1 MVVYPKDHELTLK
14 GWLTPN
20 LIVAWRREWRYT
32 WAWWNKCS
40 LVSQRKYLTRS
51 VKKTKSRIHPFP
63 TPPSQMHADRTRF
76 GGRKSNRKT
85 KHRLNTLYVV
95 KRFQGG
101 AKCGKKNLQMLDRV
115 SHVMWKPCKIPG
127 QEPSVLGRMTER
139 GAMPG
144 CCLVGKREAP
154 TWLGCNTELCHCS
167 SAPGSTTSGTA
178 QSKGHGQD
186 AAKARIAN
194 ISAAAG
200 DLAQERRSSA
210 IWRVTSALTFSRWG
224 IIFGL
229 SSSTLTIS

>member
-1 MVVYPKDHELTLK
+1 MTLHLGLVEQVLPSKSEKVPDQVCQEDKVKDSSVPHPSIPNACWQDKIWGAEIK
-14 GWLTPN
+14 QKNETPAEYAVCCQE
-20 LIVAWRREWRYT
+20 I
-32 WAWWNKCS
+32 
-40 LVSQRKYLTRS
+40 
-51 VKKTKSRIHPFP
+51 SRW
-63 TPPSQMHADRTRF
+63 
-76 GGRKSNRKT
+76 
-85 KHRLNTLYVV
+85 
-95 KRFQGG
+95 
-101 AKCGKKNLQMLDRV
+101 GKMWEKNLQMLDRV